1 MTLEVKYKAIREAK
15 GKKVKMLKLKQII
28 QKLLAKINVGNTSDN
43 LLSEIR
49 KIVSLLYRAKK
60 SLKNYII
67 MSGISMNS
75 NNSERSYQPVV
86 YYLISPIKQTREKAV
101 KVLSNLNID

>member
-1 MTLEVKYKAIREAK
+1 MFDNLTTMTLEVKYKAIREAK

-75 NNSERSYQPVV
+75 KNSERSYQHVV
-86 YYLISPIKQTREKAV
+86 YYLISPIK
-101 KVLSNLNID
+101 